1 MRSIDDIGKDLD
13 KLEKQ
18 YELMKEAQDKI
29 LNLCQELYK
38 EVKKLQRQKKNK
50 SRWGDPLG
58 FQ

>member
-13 KLEKQ
+13 KLERQ